1 MNVLSDLLSERY
13 IIKNKNRELYY
24 QLKDRIPEVKDFIS
38 DKLGYRIIQ
47 NQTLI
52 KLEKLPGEADGW
64 MGIQEFES
72 IMEYK
77 LFCTILMFL
86 EDKDAEEQFVL
97 SQLTEYILAN
107 YPSAEKSV
115 SEFSPFQTNQMNYRR
130 IDWTVYDHRRRL
142 VRVMK
147 YCIRQNLFFANDGNE
162 EGFQTDID
170 TEVLYENTGVSKYFT
185 RNFTQDISGYQ
196 QVSDFFQS
204 EWMDMNEDRGIIR
217 RQRVYRKL
225 LLSMGVYKSDE
236 SDEDFAYIKQYHNII
251 ESDFE
256 KYVNCSLQ
264 IHKSS
269 AYLILSEN
277 SDLGNT
283 FPANN
288 SLSDAILLFFSMLRE
303 KVDSK
308 EVTLSINEIIE
319 VSMEELEFWLKECKS
334 RFSYGFSKKYR
345 EETSETEFIHIMR
358 DALEQFGMIR
368 IDPVTNCVKILP
380 IAGKIAGAYIQQ
392 NS

>member
-334 RFSYGFSKKYR
+334 RFGYGFSKKYR